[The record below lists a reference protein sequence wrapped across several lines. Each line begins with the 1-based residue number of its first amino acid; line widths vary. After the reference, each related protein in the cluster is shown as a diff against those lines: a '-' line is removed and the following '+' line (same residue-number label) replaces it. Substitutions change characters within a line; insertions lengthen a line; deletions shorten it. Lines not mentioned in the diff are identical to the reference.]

1 MEVIDD
7 GLFSI
12 KSYKK
17 EQPISHTQGN
27 SDVISTNLP
36 EFKEARAKYYYEP
49 ISGYSHAGP
58 DRLLHELEEILISEK
73 LADEDKQ

>member
-1 MEVIDD
+1 
-7 GLFSI
+7 
-12 KSYKK
+12 
-17 EQPISHTQGN
+17 
-27 SDVISTNLP
+27 VISTNLP